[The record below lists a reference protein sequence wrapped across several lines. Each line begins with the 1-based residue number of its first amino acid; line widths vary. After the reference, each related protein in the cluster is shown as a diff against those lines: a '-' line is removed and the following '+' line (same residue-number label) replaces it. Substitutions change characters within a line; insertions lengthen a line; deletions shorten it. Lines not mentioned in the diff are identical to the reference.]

1 MAFTICAKRQSV
13 IDEQGHA
20 LVIGGPGSGKT
31 TLALLK
37 SKGMMYTLEPGQN
50 ILFLS
55 FSGAAVQ
62 QILKRCR
69 EILTKEDMK
78 RIGVR
83 TYHSFCWDILH
94 CHGRLLGGRSLKMMA
109 PSEEGTR
116 RTQFDGDWAAESK
129 RLMDEDGIV
138 CFDLFAAA
146 TAELFE
152 GSTHLSTWMGRLFPL
167 VILDEFQDSDD
178 DQWRFVQQLSAVTQT
193 LFLAD
198 TEQRIFEGLFRPGVR
213 ADRLDILKGA
223 IELREVDL
231 RDDNYRSGDSDIL
244 AVADCVLRGK
254 GPLPKSGDVRALRYE
269 YRNQFASTV
278 HFAVAVT
285 LGTLRKRGIDDPT
298 VAVLARSNDLVAEV
312 SDILE
317 VPHRYNGRDLQP
329 IPHDIVWDQELSA
342 SAGVAI
348 AAALEFVSLGTP
360 ASREAM
366 HAKIEEYFLIKKD
379 FFQRYGGRG
388 AKAAGTKAARF
399 GKARAKIAEGKV
411 LSQGSPKTFEA
422 ALSAI
427 AALTGDPVRDWKGV
441 RTAFEAHDDLKAIFQ
456 DARMVRLFRATD
468 TLATALA
475 GRWMERAT
483 YEGAARMIRSV
494 LDQEKLIG
502 LERDPKGVSLMTM
515 HKSKG
520 KEFDGVV
527 MVEGLYSSP
536 FLLDHEAPDFAPSRR
551 LLRVGITR
559 ARCFVVMVRPRNS
572 KPLVNN
578 ASA

>member
-1 MAFTICAKRQSV
+1 MAFTICEKRQSV

-37 SKGMMYTLEPGQN
+37 SKGILDTLAPGQS

-55 FSGAAVQ
+55 FSRAAVQ

-69 EILTKEDMK
+69 EILTKEEMK
-78 RIGVR
+78 RIDVR

-94 CHGRLLGGRSLKMMA
+94 CHGRLLGGRPLKMMA

-116 RTQFDGDWAAESK
+116 RTQFDGDWAAESR
-129 RLMDEDGIV
+129 RLKDEDGVV

-152 GSTHLSTWMGRLFPL
+152 GSTHLRSWMGRLFPL

-178 DQWRFVQQLSAVTQT
+178 DQWRFVQQLSDVTQT

-198 TEQRIFEGLFRPGVR
+198 TEQRIFEGTFRPGVR
-213 ADRLDILKGA
+213 ADRLDILKDT
-223 IELREVDL
+223 INLREVDL
-231 RDDNYRSGDSDIL
+231 RDDNYRSADSEIL
-244 AVADCVLRGK
+244 DVADCVLSGQ
-254 GPLPKSGDVRALRYE
+254 GPLPKSEDVKRLPYDYKR
-269 YRNQFASTV
+269 QFAATV
-278 HFAVAVT
+278 HFAVAGS
-285 LGTLRKRGIDDPT
+285 LGTLRKRGIEDPT
-298 VAVLARSNDLVAEV
+298 VAVLARSNDLVAEI

-317 VPHRYNGRDLQP
+317 APHTYNGKDLKP

-342 SAGVAI
+342 SAGVAM
-348 AAALEFVSLGTP
+348 AAALEFVSQGTP
-360 ASREAM
+360 SAREAM

-379 FFQRYGGRG
+379 YCQRYGGRG
-388 AKAAGTKAARF
+388 EKSADTKATRF
-399 GKARAKIAEGKV
+399 GKARVRVAEDKA
-411 LSQGSPKTFEA
+411 LTQGSPKTLEA

-427 AALTGDPVRDWKGV
+427 PALTGDPVRDWKTV
-441 RTAFEAHDDLKAIFQ
+441 RSAFQVHDDLKAIFQ
-456 DARMVRLFRATD
+456 DARMVRLFRASD

-527 MVEGLYSSP
+527 MVEGVYSSP
-536 FLLDHEAPDFAPSRR
+536 FFLGHEEPDFAPSRR
-551 LLRVGITR
+551 LLRVAITR
-559 ARCFVVMVRPRNS
+559 ARSFVLLVRPRKA
-572 KPLVNN
+572 KPLVEG
-578 ASA
+578 

>member
-1 MAFTICAKRQSV
+1 MAFTICEKRQTV
-13 IDEQGHA
+13 IDEEGHA

-37 SKGMMYTLEPGQN
+37 SKRILDTLAAGQS

-55 FSGAAVQ
+55 FSRAAVQ

-69 EILTKEDMK
+69 EILTREEMK
-78 RIGVR
+78 RIDVR
-83 TYHSFCWDILH
+83 TYHSFCWDILR
-94 CHGRLLGGRSLKMMA
+94 CHGRLLGGRPLKMMA
-109 PSEEGTR
+109 LSEEGRR
-116 RTQFDGDWAAESK
+116 RTQFDGDWASESK
-129 RLMDEDGIV
+129 RLKDEEGIV

-146 TAELFE
+146 TAELLE
-152 GSTHLSTWMGRLFPL
+152 RSTHLRSWMGRLFPL

-178 DQWRFVQQLSAVTQT
+178 EQWRFVHQLSAVTQT

-198 TEQRIFEGLFRPGVR
+198 TEQRIFEGAFRPGVR
-213 ADRLDILKGA
+213 ADRLDILKSA
-223 IELREVDL
+223 IDLREVDL
-231 RDDNYRSGDSDIL
+231 RDDNYRSADSNIL
-244 AVADCVLRGK
+244 AYADCLLSGK
-254 GPLPKSGDVRALRYE
+254 GPLPKSEDVKGLAYQ
-269 YRNQFASTV
+269 YKNQFPATV

-298 VAVLARSNDLVAEV
+298 VAVLARSNDLVAEI

-317 VPHRYNGRDLQP
+317 APHVYNRRNLYP

-342 SAGVAI
+342 SAGVAM
-348 AAALEFVSLGTP
+348 AAALEFVSVNT
-360 ASREAM
+360 AAAHEAM

-379 FFQRYGGRG
+379 FCQRYGGRG
-388 AKAAGTKAARF
+388 AHTAYTKAMRF
-399 GKARAKIAEGKV
+399 GNARAKVAEGKA
-411 LSQGSPKTFEA
+411 LAKGSPKTFEG

-427 AALTGDPVRDWKGV
+427 PALTGEPVRDWRAI
-441 RTAFEAHDDLKAIFQ
+441 RTAFQAHDDLKPIYN
-456 DARMVRLFRATD
+456 DARMVRLFRASD

-483 YEGAARMIRSV
+483 YGGAARMIRIV

-502 LERDPKGVSLMTM
+502 FERDPKGVSLMTI

-527 MVEGLYSSP
+527 MVEGVYSSP
-536 FLLDHEAPDFAPSRR
+536 FFLGHEAPDFAPSRR

-559 ARCFVVMVRPRNS
+559 ARSLVLVVRPRTA
-572 KPLVNN
+572 KPLVDEG
-578 ASA
+578 

>member
-1 MAFTICAKRQSV
+1 MAFTICEKRQSV

-37 SKGMMYTLEPGQN
+37 SKCILDTLAPGQST
-50 ILFLS
+50 LFLS
-55 FSGAAVQ
+55 FSRAAVQ

-69 EILTKEDMK
+69 EILTKEELK
-78 RIGVR
+78 RIDVR

-94 CHGRLLGGRSLKMMA
+94 CHGRLLGGRPLKMMA

-129 RLMDEDGIV
+129 RLKDEDGMV

-146 TAELFE
+146 TAELLE
-152 GSTHLSTWMGRLFPL
+152 GSTHLRSWMGRLFPL

-178 DQWRFVQQLSAVTQT
+178 DQWRFVQQLSQVTQT

-198 TEQRIFEGLFRPGVR
+198 TEQRIFEGSFRPGVR
-213 ADRLDILKGA
+213 ADRLEILKDA
-223 IELREVDL
+223 IDLCEVDL
-231 RDDNYRSGDSDIL
+231 QDDNYRSGDSDIL
-244 AVADCVLRGK
+244 AYADCVLSGK
-254 GPLPKSGDVRALRYE
+254 GPLPKTEDVKRLPYD
-269 YRNQFASTV
+269 YKNQFPATV

-285 LGTLRKRGIDDPT
+285 LHTLRKRGIDDPT
-298 VAVLARSNDLVAEV
+298 VAVLARSNDLVAEI

-317 VPHRYNGRDLQP
+317 VPHSYNGHDLKP

-348 AAALEFVSLGTP
+348 ASALEFVSLDTP
-360 ASREAM
+360 VAREAM

-379 FFQRYGGRG
+379 FCQRYGGRG
-388 AKAAGTKAARF
+388 AQTAGTKAARF
-399 GKARAKIAEGKV
+399 GKAKAKVAEGKG
-411 LSQGSPKTFEA
+411 LAQGSPKTFEA
-422 ALSAI
+422 SLSVI
-427 AALTGDPVRDWKGV
+427 PALTGDPVTDWKAV
-441 RTAFEAHDDLKAIFQ
+441 RTAFRSHNDLTAIFQ
-456 DARMVRLFRATD
+456 DARMVRLFRASD

-475 GRWMERAT
+475 ERWMDRGN
-483 YEGAARMIRSV
+483 YEGAARIIRSV
-494 LDQEKLIG
+494 LEQERLIG
-502 LERDPKGVSLMTM
+502 FERDPKGVSLMTM

-527 MVEGLYSSP
+527 LVEGRYSSP
-536 FLLDHEAPDFAPSRR
+536 FLLGHEAPDFGPSRR
-551 LLRVGITR
+551 LLRVAITR
-559 ARCFVVMVRPRNS
+559 ARCFAILVRPR
-572 KPLVNN
+572 
-578 ASA
+578 SATRLLAP

>member
-37 SKGMMYTLEPGQN
+37 SKGILDTLAPGQS

-55 FSGAAVQ
+55 FSRAAVQ

-69 EILTKEDMK
+69 EILTKEEMK
-78 RIGVR
+78 RIDVR
-83 TYHSFCWDILH
+83 TYHSFCWDILR
-94 CHGRLLGGRSLKMMA
+94 CHGRLLGGRPLKMMA

-129 RLMDEDGIV
+129 RLKDEDGTV

-152 GSTHLSTWMGRLFPL
+152 GSTHLRTWMGRLFPL

-178 DQWRFVQQLSAVTQT
+178 EQWRFVQQLSAVTQT

-198 TEQRIFEGLFRPGVR
+198 TEQRIFEGTFRPGVR
-213 ADRLDILKGA
+213 ADRLDILKDA
-223 IELREVDL
+223 IELLEVDL
-231 RDDNYRSGDSDIL
+231 RDDNYRSADSDIL
-244 AVADCVLRGK
+244 AVADCVLSGK
-254 GPLPKSGDVRALRYE
+254 GPLPNSEDVKRLPYD
-269 YRNQFASTV
+269 YKNQFPATA

-298 VAVLARSNDLVAEV
+298 VAVLARSNDLVAEI
-312 SDILE
+312 SDILG
-317 VPHRYNGRDLQP
+317 VPHTYNGKDLKP

-342 SAGVAI
+342 SAGVAM
-348 AAALEFVSLGTP
+348 AATLEFVSLRTA

-366 HAKIEEYFLIKKD
+366 HAKIEAYFLIKKD
-379 FFQRYGGRG
+379 FCQRYGGRG
-388 AKAAGTKAARF
+388 AKAAGSKAARF
-399 GKARAKIAEGKV
+399 GKSKDRVAEGKA
-411 LSQGSPKTFEA
+411 LTQGSPKTFEV

-427 AALTGDPVRDWKGV
+427 PALTGDPVKDWKAV
-441 RTAFEAHDDLKAIFQ
+441 RSAFQAHDDLKAIFQ
-456 DARMVRLFRATD
+456 DARMVRLFRASD

-502 LERDPKGVSLMTM
+502 IERDPKGVSLMTM

-527 MVEGLYSSP
+527 IVEGVYSSP
-536 FLLDHEAPDFAPSRR
+536 FFLGHEAPDFAPSRR

-559 ARCFVVMVRPRNS
+559 ARNFVVLVRPRKA
-572 KPLVNN
+572 KPLVEE
-578 ASA
+578 

>member
-37 SKGMMYTLEPGQN
+37 SKGILETLAPGQN

-55 FSGAAVQ
+55 FSRAAVQ

-69 EILTKEDMK
+69 EILTKEEMK
-78 RIGVR
+78 RIDVR

-94 CHGRLLGGRSLKMMA
+94 SHGRLLGGRPLKMMA
-109 PSEEGTR
+109 PAEEGMR

-129 RLMDEDGIV
+129 RLKEEDGMV
-138 CFDLFAAA
+138 CFDFFAAA

-152 GSTHLSTWMGRLFPL
+152 GSTHLRSWMGRLFPL

-178 DQWRFVQQLSAVTQT
+178 DQWRFVHQLSAVTQT
-193 LFLAD
+193 MFLAD
-198 TEQRIFEGLFRPGVR
+198 TEQRIFEGAFRPGVR
-213 ADRLDILKGA
+213 ADRLDILKDT
-223 IELREVDL
+223 IDLHEVDL
-231 RDDNYRSGDSDIL
+231 RDDNYRSADSDIL
-244 AVADCVLRGK
+244 AYADCVLSGK
-254 GPLPKSGDVRALRYE
+254 GPLPKSEDVKRLPYD
-269 YRNQFASTV
+269 YHNQFPATV

-298 VAVLARSNDLVAEV
+298 VAVLARSNDLVAEI

-317 VPHRYNGRDLQP
+317 VPHSYNGKDLKP

-342 SAGVAI
+342 SAGVAM
-348 AAALEFVSLGTP
+348 AAALEFVSLDTP
-360 ASREAM
+360 VAREAM

-379 FFQRYGGRG
+379 FCQRYGGRG
-388 AKAAGTKAARF
+388 AQAADTKATRF
-399 GKARAKIAEGKV
+399 GKAKAKVADGKA
-411 LSQGSPKTFEA
+411 LTQGSPKTFET

-427 AALTGDPVRDWKGV
+427 PALTGDPVKDWKAV
-441 RTAFEAHDDLKAIFQ
+441 RTAFQAHDDLKAIFQ
-456 DARMVRLFRATD
+456 DARMVRLFRASD

-475 GRWMERAT
+475 GRWIERAT

-502 LERDPKGVSLMTM
+502 FERDPNGVSLMTM

-527 MVEGLYSSP
+527 MVEGVYSSP
-536 FLLDHEAPDFAPSRR
+536 FLLGHEAPDFAPSRR

-559 ARCFVVMVRPRNS
+559 ARSFVLLVRPRRAS
-572 KPLVNN
+572 PLIE
-578 ASA
+578 

>member
-37 SKGMMYTLEPGQN
+37 SKGILDTLAPGQS

-55 FSGAAVQ
+55 FSRAAVQ
-62 QILKRCR
+62 QIVKRCR
-69 EILTKEDMK
+69 EILTKEEMK
-78 RIGVR
+78 RIDVR

-94 CHGRLLGGRSLKMMA
+94 CHGRLLGGRPLKMMA

-116 RTQFDGDWAAESK
+116 RTQFEGDWAAESR
-129 RLMDEDGIV
+129 RLKDEDGMI

-152 GSTHLSTWMGRLFPL
+152 GSSHLRAWMGRLFPL
-167 VILDEFQDSDD
+167 IILDEFQDSDD

-198 TEQRIFEGLFRPGVR
+198 TEQRIFEATFRPGVR
-213 ADRLDILKGA
+213 ADRLDILKDA

-231 RDDNYRSGDSDIL
+231 RDDNYRSADSDIL
-244 AVADCVLRGK
+244 AYADCVLSGK
-254 GPLPKSGDVRALRYE
+254 GPLPKSEDVKRLQYN
-269 YRNQFASTV
+269 YKSQFPATV

-285 LGTLRKRGIDDPT
+285 LGTLRKRGIVDPT
-298 VAVLARSNDLVAEV
+298 VAVLARSNDLVAEI

-317 VPHRYNGRDLQP
+317 SPHSYNGKDLKP
-329 IPHDIVWDQELSA
+329 IQHEIVWDQELSA
-342 SAGVAI
+342 SAGVAM
-348 AAALEFVSLGTP
+348 AAALEFVSLGTA

-379 FFQRYGGRG
+379 FCQRYGGRG
-388 AKAAGTKAARF
+388 AKAAGAKAARF
-399 GKARAKIAEGKV
+399 GKAKASVAGGKS
-411 LSQGSPKTFEA
+411 LTQGSPKTFEA
-422 ALSAI
+422 ALSANP
-427 AALTGDPVRDWKGV
+427 ALTGDPVRDWKAV
-441 RTAFEAHDDLKAIFQ
+441 RLAFQAHDDLKAIFQ
-456 DARMVRLFRATD
+456 DARMVRLFRASD

-475 GRWMERAT
+475 GRWMERAN

-502 LERDPKGVSLMTM
+502 LERDPKGVSLMTI

-520 KEFDGVV
+520 KEFNGVV

-536 FLLDHEAPDFAPSRR
+536 FFMDHEAPDFAPSRR

-559 ARCFVVMVRPRNS
+559 AQSFVVLVRPRKAN
-572 KPLVNN
+572 PL
-578 ASA
+578 AA

>member
-37 SKGMMYTLEPGQN
+37 SKGILETLAPGQN

-55 FSGAAVQ
+55 FSRAAVQ

-69 EILTKEDMK
+69 EILTKEEMK
-78 RIGVR
+78 RIDVR

-94 CHGRLLGGRSLKMMA
+94 SHGRLLGGRPLKMMA
-109 PSEEGTR
+109 PAEEGMR

-129 RLMDEDGIV
+129 RLKEEDGMV

-152 GSTHLSTWMGRLFPL
+152 GSTHLRSWMGRLFPL

-178 DQWRFVQQLSAVTQT
+178 DQWRFVHQLSAVTQT
-193 LFLAD
+193 MFLAD
-198 TEQRIFEGLFRPGVR
+198 TEQRIFEGAFRPGVR
-213 ADRLDILKGA
+213 ADRLDILKDT
-223 IELREVDL
+223 IDLHEVDL
-231 RDDNYRSGDSDIL
+231 RDDNYRSADSDIL
-244 AVADCVLRGK
+244 AYADCVLSGK
-254 GPLPKSGDVRALRYE
+254 GPLPKSEDVKRLPYD
-269 YRNQFASTV
+269 YHNQFPATV

-298 VAVLARSNDLVAEV
+298 VAVLARSNDLVAEI

-317 VPHRYNGRDLQP
+317 VPHSYNGKDLKP

-342 SAGVAI
+342 SAGVAM
-348 AAALEFVSLGTP
+348 AAALEFVSLDTP
-360 ASREAM
+360 VAREAM

-379 FFQRYGGRG
+379 FCQRYGGRG
-388 AKAAGTKAARF
+388 AQAADTKATRF
-399 GKARAKIAEGKV
+399 GKAKAKVADGKA
-411 LSQGSPKTFEA
+411 LTQGSPKTFET

-427 AALTGDPVRDWKGV
+427 PALTGDPVKDWKAV
-441 RTAFEAHDDLKAIFQ
+441 RTAFQAHDDLKAIFQ
-456 DARMVRLFRATD
+456 DARMVRLFRASD

-475 GRWMERAT
+475 GRWIERAT

-502 LERDPKGVSLMTM
+502 FERDPNGVSLMTM

-527 MVEGLYSSP
+527 MVEGVYSSP
-536 FLLDHEAPDFAPSRR
+536 FLLGHEAPDFAPSRR

-559 ARCFVVMVRPRNS
+559 ARSFVLLVRPRRAS
-572 KPLVNN
+572 PLIE
-578 ASA
+578 